1 MILPLHV
8 NRLHGAWCTH
18 FSEGMTMDL
27 DIWLTMLVAAIVISI
42 SPGAGAVVSMNYG
55 LKYGLRRSYA
65 AIFGLQMGLF
75 IQTFIVVVGLGS
87 LIMSS
92 LLLFTI
98 IKWIGV
104 GYLIFIG
111 VMKFREKPVLPSD
124 TENIKAF
131 SASKAFIQATLINCT
146 NIKATVFLVAFIPQ
160 FLDPNKELFSQFV
173 IICATLIG
181 VDIIVMT
188 GYSSLAYRLKFMVK
202 SLRAVRIQNRITGAF
217 LLLAAL
223 FVSTAKRA

>member
-1 MILPLHV
+1 
-8 NRLHGAWCTH
+8 
-18 FSEGMTMDL
+18 MDL

-92 LLLFTI
+92 LLLFNI

-173 IICATLIG
+173 IICATLIV

>member
-1 MILPLHV
+1 M
-8 NRLHGAWCTH
+8 N
-18 FSEGMTMDL
+18 F
-27 DIWLTMLVAAIVISI
+27 DIWLTMLVASIVISV

-55 LKYGLRRSYA
+55 LKYGLKRSYT

-92 LLLFTI
+92 LMLFNV

-104 GYLIFIG
+104 AYLIFLG
-111 VMKFREKPVLPSD
+111 AMKFMEKPVLPN
-124 TENIKAF
+124 EAEQIKAF

-160 FLDPNKELFSQFV
+160 FLDPTKELLSQFV
-173 IICATLIG
+173 IICATLIV

-188 GYSSLAYRLKFMVK
+188 GYSSLASKLKFMVK
-202 SLRAVRIQNRITGAF
+202 SIRAIRIQNRITGAF
-217 LLLAAL
+217 LLLAAF

>member
-1 MILPLHV
+1 
-8 NRLHGAWCTH
+8 
-18 FSEGMTMDL
+18 MDL
-27 DIWLTMLVAAIVISI
+27 DMWLTMLVAAIVISI

-55 LKYGLRRSYA
+55 LKYGLKRSYA
-65 AIFGLQMGLF
+65 AICGLQMGLF

-92 LLLFTI
+92 LLLFNI

-104 GYLIFIG
+104 VYLVFIG

-131 SASKAFIQATLINCT
+131 SAPKAFIQATLINCT

-160 FLDPNKELFSQFV
+160 FLDPSKALMSQFV

>member
-1 MILPLHV
+1 
-8 NRLHGAWCTH
+8 
-18 FSEGMTMDL
+18 MDL
-27 DIWLTMLVAAIVISI
+27 DIWLAMLVASIVISI

-55 LKYGLRRSYA
+55 LKYGLKRSYA

-75 IQTFIVVVGLGS
+75 IQTFIVVIGLGS
-87 LIMSS
+87 LIMNS
-92 LLLFTI
+92 LLLFNI

-104 GYLIFIG
+104 AYLIFIG
-111 VMKFREKPVLPSD
+111 VMKFMEKPVLPSD

-160 FLDPNKELFSQFV
+160 FLDPSKELFTQFV

-188 GYSSLAYRLKFMVK
+188 GYSSLAFRLKFMVK
-202 SLRAVRIQNRITGAF
+202 SLRAVKIQNRITGAF
-217 LLLAAL
+217 LLLAAF

>member
-1 MILPLHV
+1 M
-8 NRLHGAWCTH
+8 N
-18 FSEGMTMDL
+18 F
-27 DIWLTMLVAAIVISI
+27 DIWLTMLVASIVISV

-55 LKYGLRRSYA
+55 LKYGLKRSYA

-92 LLLFTI
+92 LMLFNV

-104 GYLIFIG
+104 AYLIFLG
-111 VMKFREKPVLPSD
+111 TMKFMEKPVLPD
-124 TENIKAF
+124 EAEQIKAF

-160 FLDPNKELFSQFV
+160 FLDPTKELLSQFI
-173 IICATLIG
+173 IICATLIV

-188 GYSSLAYRLKFMVK
+188 GYSSLASKLKFMVK
-202 SLRAVRIQNRITGAF
+202 SIRAIRIQNRITGAF
-217 LLLAAL
+217 LLLAAF